1 MQAVL
6 RPLALL
12 ALLFVPGPAH
22 AQDGHRRVAL
32 DLEDCLGADA
42 AAVRRILAAE
52 LGGVLVELGGGAS
65 EPELTAVSA
74 DCGVESAIVVV
85 TQAGTA
91 LRFEQR
97 VDLANAA
104 PNARTRLLAL
114 SIAELAASTWAA
126 ADALPPPA
134 PPPVAAPPAPESPP
148 VAPPPI
154 EPETEAPEPAP
165 EPPPAPPA
173 RPLGIR
179 AIGVA
184 RVSGSPVHISGGGG
198 LGVEV
203 ALPLSLGVGADLR
216 YEQGEAD
223 TGPLGDVVLRV
234 AWGTLLGLARP
245 IVDWSSVS
253 IGVGVKLGAAWLEGL
268 PSDGITGATHSGL
281 VFGPAVAAHV
291 ALHLGG
297 SGYAHL
303 GLELSW
309 ITVGV
314 AGTAGRPDQILASFA
329 GPQIAI
335 TAGFEIQPLR

>member
-1 MQAVL
+1 MQVL
-6 RPLALL
+6 RPFAFVALL
-12 ALLFVPGPAH
+12 LSAAPAH
-22 AQDGHRRVAL
+22 AQDEHRRVAL
-32 DLEDCLGADA
+32 DLEDCLGADS
-42 AAVRRILAAE
+42 AAVRRILGAE
-52 LGGVLVELGGGAS
+52 LGGVLVHLGGDTSGT
-65 EPELTAVSA
+65 ELTAVQA

-85 TQAGTA
+85 SQAGTA

-114 SIAELAASTWAA
+114 SITELVASTWAA

-134 PPPVAAPPAPESPP
+134 PPAAPPPP
-148 VAPPPI
+148 PAPPPAPPPVV
-154 EPETEAPEPAP
+154 EPEPRAP
-165 EPPPAPPA
+165 EPPPEPPPAPPPA

-184 RVSGSPVHISGGGG
+184 RVSGSPVHLSGGGG

-203 ALPLSLGVGADLR
+203 GLPFSLGIGADFR

-234 AWGTLLGLARP
+234 AWGTLLALARP

-253 IGVGVKLGAAWLEGL
+253 IGVGVKLGAAWLEGV
-268 PSDGITGATHSGL
+268 PSGGVTGATHTGF

-297 SGYAHL
+297 SGYVHL

-309 ITVGV
+309 ITAGV
-314 AGTAGRPDQILASFA
+314 AGTAGRPDQILASFS

-335 TAGFEIQPLR
+335 TAGFEIQPIR